1 MKLNE
6 AISHRLTELLA
17 DRQMT
22 QYQLYLK
29 SGVPKSTISNVINC
43 SYESV
48 KLRIIHEL
56 CQGLGI
62 EIPEFFNSQL
72 FEEQNREP

>member
-43 SYESV
+43 SYVSV